1 MSDDLTS
8 LEPARDFWRV
18 LLSWFF
24 PPVGV
29 FLKRGFGADLV
40 INVVLWMMFWLP
52 GLLHSVWII
61 SATDERGIE
70 RDDKTRRFWGLVFSA
85 LLPPVGVF
93 LSVGLAPAFWIN
105 CLLTFFFWVP
115 GMLHAAWV
123 ITQKPR

>member
-1 MSDDLTS
+1 MSTD

-18 LLSWFF
+18 LFSWFL

-29 FLKRGFGADLV
+29 ALKRGIGVDLV
-40 INVVLWMMFWLP
+40 INVVLWMFFWLP
-52 GLLHSVWII
+52 GLIHAVWLI

-70 RDDKTRRFWGLVFSA
+70 RGDASRRFWSLVLCA
-85 LLPPVGVF
+85 LVPPVGVF

-105 CLLTFFFWVP
+105 LLLTFFFWFP

-123 ITQKPR
+123 ITQRRG